1 MYIIPHQTFRGL
13 YDGVLRLL
21 KSERH
26 VNDSN
31 RKLLVALSKALEHNS
46 EHLPSQKELGLQIGV
61 SDQQV
66 GNIIRAL
73 KKKQLIEVIPPGKS
87 GRHAYSRCNSY
98 RFLYHDMYA
107 PFMDMDENTLR
118 ETIKDYL

>member
-31 RKLLVALSKALEHNS
+31 CRLLIALSKVFEHDS
-46 EHLPSQKELGLQIGV
+46 KHFPSQKEIGFQIGV
-61 SDQQV
+61 SEQQV

-73 KKKQLIEVIPPGKS
+73 KKKGLIEVIPPGKS

-107 PFMDMDENTLR
+107 PFMDMDEKTLR
-118 ETIKDYL
+118 ETIKNYL